1 LSYDTLYEAV
11 VIGASAGGLHA
22 VSSLLDALPRGFD
35 IPVILVQHRM
45 KEDNS
50 LLEEVLQKR
59 CMLTVRQAEEK
70 EPIAK
75 GMIYTAPPGYHLLIE
90 QDRSFALN
98 CDPPV
103 GYSRP
108 SIDVLFESA
117 AAAYGK
123 SLMAVILTGANAD
136 GAEGTRQVRR
146 KGGTTIAQDPG
157 TAEHPFMPQAAI
169 NTGAVQHILRL
180 EAIGVFL
187 KNMNKLNQ

>member
-1 LSYDTLYEAV
+1 
-11 VIGASAGGLHA
+11 
-22 VSSLLDALPRGFD
+22 
-35 IPVILVQHRM
+35 M